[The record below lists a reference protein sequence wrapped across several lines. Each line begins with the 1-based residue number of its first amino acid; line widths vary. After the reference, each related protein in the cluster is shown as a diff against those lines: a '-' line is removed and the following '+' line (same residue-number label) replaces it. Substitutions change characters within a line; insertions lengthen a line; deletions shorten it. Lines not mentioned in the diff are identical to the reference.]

1 MQTMI
6 LGGSEFSA
14 WEKWNMSTT
23 YRAAAET
30 MTSETA
36 IESRNWVIPYIAA
49 LFAMMMLQISNLGF
63 PPLMPGIQKS
73 WDLSFSQVGLFT
85 GVNGLASMLM
95 AIPAGLLIQRFGE
108 KKVLSTGL
116 VVVAAGL
123 SLVALS
129 STFSLGM
136 VGRTVWQFGYKA
148 TFVSIITAL
157 SLTIPLHLKASGMC
171 VNGAL
176 SSLATAIGAPFGTI
190 LALHYGWKGGM
201 WGYAALA
208 LIGCAVFSWFYRPVR
223 KILPSKKVEPI
234 EDASP
239 RPASAF
245 KTPIVWVLSLLMC
258 FGTMLGISLTFFM
271 PMALTSM
278 FNLNATDAATIQSM
292 AFGIG
297 VPVVLFS
304 GVIADRINNRRLV
317 LASIMLINTVLPL
330 MMLTT
335 NPTVF
340 RVSAMMILS
349 LGLSVPNLLYA
360 LAGEV
365 LAGREVGN
373 IMGTIGFGGGVA
385 AYFGPQ
391 MLGLLRDVTGGFAA
405 GWYLMA
411 AVSAISFM
419 IVIFLKIK

>member
-1 MQTMI
+1 MANEMDMA
-6 LGGSEFSA
+6 LSD
-14 WEKWNMSTT
+14 KTT
-23 YRAAAET
+23 VAG
-30 MTSETA
+30 
-36 IESRNWVIPYIAA
+36 SRNWIIPYIAA

-63 PPLMPGIQKS
+63 PPLMPSIQQS
-73 WDLSFSQVGLFT
+73 WGLNFSRVGLFT

-108 KKVLSTGL
+108 KKALSAGL
-116 VVVAAGL
+116 IVVAVGL
-123 SLVALS
+123 SIVALS

-157 SLTIPLHLKASGMC
+157 SLTIPLHLKASGMGI
-171 VNGAL
+171 NGAL
-176 SSLATAIGAPFGTI
+176 SSLATAVGAPLGGL
-190 LALHYGWKGGM
+190 LALSYGWKGGM

-208 LIGCAVFSWFYRPVR
+208 LIGCAVFSFLYRPVR
-223 KILPSKKVEPI
+223 KILPTKKVATVGA
-234 EDASP
+234 DSS
-239 RPASAF
+239 RSSSAF

-258 FGTMLGISLTFFM
+258 LGTMVGISLTFFM
-271 PMALTSM
+271 PTALTSL
-278 FNLNATDAATIQSM
+278 FNLTAMDSAAILSM
-292 AFGIG
+292 GYGIG
-297 VPVVLFS
+297 VPVVLFA
-304 GVIADRINNRRLV
+304 GVLADRINNRRLI
-317 LASIMLINTVLPL
+317 LAVIMLINTILAL
-330 MMLTT
+330 MMLIP

-340 RVSAMMILS
+340 RVSAMLILS

-360 LAGEV
+360 VSGEL

-391 MLGLLRDVTGGFAA
+391 MLGLLRDATGSFTA

-411 AVSAISFM
+411 TVSAISFI
-419 IVIFLKIK
+419 IVLFLKIK